1 MMEKKQWILFGPR
14 SRARDWVNI
23 RWAALAVAKPTV
35 IGFPR
40 RAAVAP
46 VTAITP
52 SPLAV
57 ILGPTC
63 CATVRRPCTFVF
75 IDISNFPRGHLG
87 SNVLCHG
94 EKAVHVRL
102 HRHLQLPSR
111 SSW

>member
-52 SPLAV
+52 SPLMV

-75 IDISNFPRGHLG
+75 IDISNFSWVTFSYVAQTPLPAPPHGHLG
-87 SNVLCHG
+87 
-94 EKAVHVRL
+94 
-102 HRHLQLPSR
+102 
-111 SSW
+111 